1 MEGLSVSKEIHPE
14 SAISSW
20 SGFVYQG
27 KVALYHSLKLIA
39 NDVVDFELQLDST
52 DDFAIYQDNK
62 LLSAHQV
69 KAKIGSYRSSYEG
82 ALKKSALIAGDRQKG
97 TDRYFHVSVQISDTS
112 DYKDANNEVVK
123 FYDYDGNKFC
133 GLGDIEDLTKAL
145 LKKIFENRK
154 GLPASEKLAA
164 QNYCLIS
171 EKISSKAV
179 EIHKQNQVD
188 GLTENEAAYTNRISS
203 SELLDD
209 LLNEGLQ
216 NDVEYFSI
224 ELRKNI
230 FDYLELLLDGAI
242 LTINDAQ
249 YLRMRGLNDH
259 LRNLR
264 PESIQHLCQLINPSE
279 RFSKVQR
286 GDIERYSELILEFCI
301 EPILERLPHY
311 IDSDSNFYLPT
322 ALTLLSERESRSCV
336 DNIRLEIKQNQQ
348 LLPLLFEYNNL
359 IAFSAPKSFSIESKI
374 TENDG
379 SDPQYKGESRDGK
392 ITKELNVTIIP
403 KPEAEAKL
411 NAQTNT

>member
-1 MEGLSVSKEIHPE
+1 MSNAIYPE

-27 KVALYHSLKLIA
+27 KVALYHSLKLIT
-39 NDVVDFELQLDST
+39 NDIIDFELQLDST
-52 DDFAIYQDNK
+52 DDFAIYQNKK

-69 KAKIGSYRSSYEG
+69 KAKIGAYRSNYDS
-82 ALKKSALIAGDRQKG
+82 ALKKSAVIAGDRQKG
-97 TDRYFHVSVQISDTS
+97 AARYFHVSVPISDTS
-112 DYKDANNEVVK
+112 DYEDTNGEIVK

-133 GLGDIEDLTKAL
+133 GLGNIEDLTKSL
-145 LKKIFENRK
+145 LKKIFEDRK
-154 GLPASEKLAA
+154 GFPASEKLVV

-171 EKISSKAV
+171 EKISSKAID
-179 EIHKQNQVD
+179 IHKQNQVN

-203 SELLDD
+203 AELLDD

-216 NDVEYFSI
+216 DEVEYFAI

-230 FDYLELLLDGAI
+230 FEYLELLLDGAI
-242 LTINDAQ
+242 LEINDEQ
-249 YLRMRGLNDH
+249 YLRMRGLFDH
-259 LRNLR
+259 LHDLH
-264 PESIQHLCQLINPSE
+264 PKDIQHLCQLIKPSE

-286 GDIERYSELILEFCI
+286 GDIERYSELILDFCI

-336 DNIRLEIKQNQQ
+336 DNIRLEMKQNQQ

-359 IAFSAPKSFSIESKI
+359 IAFSALKSFSIESKI

-379 SDPQYKGESRDGK
+379 SDPQYEGESQDGK
-392 ITKELNVTIIP
+392 ITKELNVTIIT